1 MDRVLTTF
9 EKLLVGS
16 FLLTAT
22 FLAFILVVLRYGF
35 GKGITWGSE
44 TVIILVVWAAFFGAA
59 IAIREK
65 SHIEL
70 EVVRD
75 LLPRR
80 YRLPVIVL
88 ADVLCLGI
96 SVFIFVFGSKMAL
109 FLYRSG
115 GINVATE
122 LPDWL
127 IFLCVPLGG
136 ITMTI
141 RYLQQLK
148 RDAGAMGAYLRGAFR
163 DRQTTQEDQT

>member
-1 MDRVLTTF
+1 MDRILTAF

-16 FLLTAT
+16 FLLIAT
-22 FLAFILVVLRYGF
+22 LLAFLLVLLRYGF

-44 TVIILVVWAAFFGAA
+44 AVIILVMWSAFFGAG

-75 LLPRR
+75 LLPLR
-80 YRLPVIVL
+80 YRLPTIVL
-88 ADVLCLGI
+88 ADVFCLAI
-96 SVFIFVFGSKMAL
+96 TLFIFIFGSKMAL
-109 FLYRSG
+109 YLYQSG

-122 LPDWL
+122 LPDWF

-136 ITMTI
+136 LTMSI
-141 RYLQQLK
+141 RYLQWLNK
-148 RDAGAMGAYLRGAFR
+148 HVREMMAYFG
-163 DRQTTQEDQT
+163 